1 MLSDRGARIVAQVGY
16 PVRFHLQ
23 PDFLMQLSNKAFAEA
38 LVPFVQ
44 TPKKSPSD
52 RVEGRLL
59 VAQVEQDLP
68 RLRIE
73 QKSACP
79 ELRSALDELYVRHS
93 PILLR
98 RFLQGGTFQH
108 AARGGGYFLAQRFQ
122 HQRLVV
128 TIEQIERFE
137 RNEATIRLRDVNT
150 GLLE

>member
-79 ELRSALDELYVRHS
+79 ELRSALDALYVQHG

-98 RFLQGGTFQH
+98 PPPWQSHAGSASCAGAGDAHPKRGSFRRSISTISKMQASIRQHFL
-108 AARGGGYFLAQRFQ
+108 
-122 HQRLVV
+122 
-128 TIEQIERFE
+128 
-137 RNEATIRLRDVNT
+137 
-150 GLLE
+150 

>member
-1 MLSDRGARIVAQVGY
+1 MLSDRGARIVAQVGH

-38 LVPFVQ
+38 LVAFVQ
-44 TPKKSPSD
+44 TPKESPSV
-52 RVEGRLL
+52 RVKGRL
-59 VAQVEQDLP
+59 VVTQVEQDHP

-98 RFLQGGTFQH
+98 PPPWPSNAGSASCAAAGDAVERSLSGRTIGGVNRSVV
-108 AARGGGYFLAQRFQ
+108 ALAEIGR
-122 HQRLVV
+122 RKDAPV
-128 TIEQIERFE
+128 R
-137 RNEATIRLRDVNT
+137 R
-150 GLLE
+150 

>member
-79 ELRSALDELYVRHS
+79 ELRSALAELCVQHS

-98 RFLQGGTFQH
+98 PPLWPSNAGSASC
-108 AARGGGYFLAQRFQ
+108 AAAGDAATRESGRVVVNW
-122 HQRLVV
+122 LVQFRCILSE
-128 TIEQIERFE
+128 TQ
-137 RNEATIRLRDVNT
+137 
-150 GLLE
+150 